1 MNLLIEFDKKYKRI
15 IDPYVDFGENL
26 NEIKYKIKEKLNID
40 LDKMNSEL
48 VKRETSTNFRMKYH
62 RDNYMVRNIEGKLV
76 FIAFDNSKISKF
88 SLIWYK
94 NEDFTGGSFQ
104 FINSKRVIPKKNMFI
119 FFDSNQIHCVNE
131 QLSGTRI
138 IELYKFY

>member
-1 MNLLIEFDKKYKRI
+1 MNLLIKFDKSYKKI
-15 IDPYVDFGENL
+15 IDPYIDFGENL
-26 NEIKYKIKEKLNID
+26 KEIKYKIKEKLNID
-40 LDKMNSEL
+40 LDKMNCEL
-48 VKRETSTNFRMKYH
+48 VKRETGTSFRMKYH

-76 FIAFDNSKISKF
+76 FIPFNNSKISKF

-104 FINSKRVIPKKNMFI
+104 FINSKQIVPKKNMFI

-131 QLSGTRI
+131 HLSGTRI

>member
-1 MNLLIEFDKKYKRI
+1 MDLLIKFDKSYKKI
-15 IDPYVDFGENL
+15 IDPYIDFGESID
-26 NEIKYKIKEKLNID
+26 EIKEKIKSKLNID
-40 LDKMNSEL
+40 LDLMNFEL
-48 VKRETSTNFRMKYH
+48 IKRETESKFRMKYH
-62 RDNYMVRNIEGKLV
+62 RDNFMVREVEGELV
-76 FIAFDNSKISKF
+76 FIPFNNSKISKF

-104 FINSKRVIPKKNMFI
+104 FLNSKNIYPKKNMFI
-119 FFDSNQIHCVNE
+119 FFDSNQIHCVNK

>member
-1 MNLLIEFDKKYKRI
+1 MNLLLEFDENYKRI
-15 IDPYVDFGENL
+15 IDPYIDFGESL
-26 NEIKYKIKEKLNID
+26 NEIKCKINDKLNID
-40 LDKMNSEL
+40 LDIMNSEL
-48 VKRETSTNFRMKYH
+48 VKIETGKKFRIKYH
-62 RDNYMVRNIEGKLV
+62 RDNYMVRNIKGTSV
-76 FIAFDNSKISKF
+76 FITFNNSKISKF

-104 FINSKRVIPKKNMFI
+104 FINSKQIIPKKNMFI

-131 QLSGTRI
+131 QLSGIRI